1 MRDLNNLYEMLVRPK
16 GRTPADEY
24 PHKGDIWIEGRS
36 NSWYEIELIN
46 RSPSR
51 VMVIVSVD
59 GVGVVDG
66 APASYDSRGFVLK
79 AHETLRVPGW
89 VNSNQSAAQFVF
101 SDVKRS
107 YANQMG
113 QGGNPGVIGAAW
125 FVEKQPVYVQHAV
138 TSDVFVKYPKTTVH
152 GTANWDPRIMRGMA
166 VGNTLNLNKCTGV
179 PTTLNVQPQNVCAT
193 LGTAWGEQTTFLNEQ
208 TAFEKAST
216 QPHTVMVIRY
226 DHADNLR
233 AMGIRLKERVTSS
246 SSQAFPGNN
255 TYCKPPP
262 VWATTRK

>member
-1 MRDLNNLYEMLVRPK
+1 MRDLNNLYEMWVRPK

-46 RSPSR
+46 RSSSR

-66 APASYDSRGFVLK
+66 QPASYDSAGFVLK

-89 VNSNQSAAQFVF
+89 VRSNQSAAQFVF

-113 QGGNPGVIGAAW
+113 QGGNAGVIGAAW
-125 FVEKQPVYVQHAV
+125 FVEKTPQFVQHMHV
-138 TSDVFVKYPKTTVH
+138 QPSYTKTTSHRV
-152 GTANWDPRIMRGMA
+152 TNWDPRGITNLA
-166 VGNTLNLNKCTGV
+166 VG
-179 PTTLNVQPQNVCAT
+179 TTLNVTNHTGLATTVGALPQNACDT
-193 LGTAWGEQTTFLNEQ
+193 LGTAWGDQTHFPNHEI
-208 TAFEKAST
+208 AFVKAHDYP
-216 QPHTVMVIRY
+216 QAVMVIRY

-233 AMGIRLKERVTSS
+233 QMGIRLKERVSIS
-246 SSQAFPGNN
+246 SSQAFPGNL

-262 VWATTRK
+262 VWVTTRK

>member
-1 MRDLNNLYEMLVRPK
+1 MRDLNCLYEMLVRPK

-46 RSPSR
+46 KSPNR

-66 APASYDSRGFVLK
+66 APASYDSRGFVLNG
-79 AHETLRVPGW
+79 HETLRVPGW
-89 VNSNQSAAQFVF
+89 VSGSQSAAQFVF

-107 YANQMG
+107 YAHQMG
-113 QGGNPGVIGAAW
+113 QDGNPGVIGAAW
-125 FVEKQPVYVQHAV
+125 FSEKTPVYAQL
-138 TSDVFVKYPKTTVH
+138 TTPTPMYSKGVIS
-152 GTANWDPRIMRGMA
+152 GAPIWDTRGITNMA
-166 VGNTLNLNKCTGV
+166 VGATITSAMSTLSS
-179 PTTLNVQPQNVCAT
+179 QRQNMCDS
-193 LGTAWGEQTTFLNEQ
+193 LGTGWGEQT
-208 TAFEKAST
+208 AFPTQQAPFVKAH
-216 QPHTVMVIRY
+216 HTPQAVMVIRY

-233 AMGIRLKERVTSS
+233 HMGIRLKDKLSVS

-255 TYCKPPP
+255 TGYCKPPP
-262 VWATTRK
+262 VWVTKS

>member
-1 MRDLNNLYEMLVRPK
+1 MRDLNCLYEMWVRPK

-24 PHKGDIWIEGRS
+24 AHKGDCWIEGRS

-46 RSPSR
+46 KSPLR

-66 APASYDSRGFVLK
+66 VPASYDSAGFVLN

-101 SDVKRS
+101 ADVKRS
-107 YANQMG
+107 YAAQMG

-125 FVEKQPVYVQHAV
+125 FTEKVSTPVAQLSNVWLNTPAYQSRAQGV
-138 TSDVFVKYPKTTVH
+138 SLTVMSQSLQNPL
-152 GTANWDPRIMRGMA
+152 A
-166 VGNTLNLNKCTGV
+166 TG
-179 PTTLNVQPQNVCAT
+179 
-193 LGTAWGEQTTFLNEQ
+193 WGEQT
-208 TAFEKAST
+208 AFPNQQVPFVKAHKDP
-216 QPHTVMVIRY
+216 QAVMVIRY

-233 AMGIRLKERVTSS
+233 AMGIRLKDRLTVSN
-246 SSQAFPGNN
+246 SQAFPGNN

-262 VWATTRK
+262 VWVTKS

>member
-1 MRDLNNLYEMLVRPK
+1 MRDLNNLYEMCVRPK

-46 RSPSR
+46 KSPNR

-66 APASYDSRGFVLK
+66 APASYDSRGFVLNGL
-79 AHETLRVPGW
+79 ETLRVPGW
-89 VNSNQSAAQFVF
+89 VSGSQSAAQFVF
-101 SDVKRS
+101 ADVKRS
-107 YANQMG
+107 YADQVG

-125 FVEKQPVYVQHAV
+125 FVEKVPVYAQL
-138 TSDVFVKYPKTTVH
+138 TIPTPMYSK
-152 GTANWDPRIMRGMA
+152 
-166 VGNTLNLNKCTGV
+166 GV
-179 PTTLNVQPQNVCAT
+179 PSGSPTWDAPDITNMRVGATIASAVCTLDAQPQNMCNS
-193 LGTAWGEQTTFLNEQ
+193 LGTSWGEQTVFPNQ
-208 TAFEKAST
+208 QVPFVKAHSNP
-216 QPHTVMVIRY
+216 QAIMVIRY

-233 AMGIRLKERVTSS
+233 AMGIRLKHRVTAS

-255 TYCKPPP
+255 TGYCKPPP
-262 VWATTRK
+262 VWVTKS

>member
-24 PHKGDIWIEGRS
+24 AHKGDIWIEGRS

-66 APASYDSRGFVLK
+66 APASYESRGFVVN
-79 AHETLRVPGW
+79 AHQTLRVPGW
-89 VNSNQSAAQFVF
+89 VSSNQSAAQFVF

-107 YANQMG
+107 YANQTG

-125 FVEKQPVYVQHAV
+125 FVEKTPVFLPHTHVQQPTFIKTAYGTRTWDTCNIGNMVVGTTHNAHNH
-138 TSDVFVKYPKTTVH
+138 TSVS
-152 GTANWDPRIMRGMA
+152 
-166 VGNTLNLNKCTGV
+166 NTLGAL
-179 PTTLNVQPQNVCAT
+179 PQNACT
-193 LGTAWGEQTTFLNEQ
+193 NLGTAWGEKTMFLNEQ

-216 QPHTVMVIRY
+216 QPQAVMVIRY

-233 AMGIRLKERVTSS
+233 AMGIRLKERMSVS

-255 TYCKPPP
+255 VPYCKPPP
-262 VWATTRK
+262 VWVTTRK

>member
-1 MRDLNNLYEMLVRPK
+1 MRDLNCLYEMLVRPK

-24 PHKGDIWIEGRS
+24 AHKGDIWIEGRS

-46 RSPSR
+46 KSPNR

-66 APASYDSRGFVLK
+66 HPASYDSQGFVLNG
-79 AHETLRVPGW
+79 HDTLRVPGW
-89 VNSNQSAAQFVF
+89 VNSDQSAAQFVF

-107 YANQMG
+107 YADLMG
-113 QGGNPGVIGAAW
+113 QGGNAGVIGTAW
-125 FVEKQPVYVQHAV
+125 FTEKIATPVAQLSNVWLNTPAYQSRAQGVSLTVGSQNFSNPLATGWGEH
-138 TSDVFVKYPKTTVH
+138 TSFPNQQTSFVKAH
-152 GTANWDPRIMRGMA
+152 SS
-166 VGNTLNLNKCTGV
+166 
-179 PTTLNVQPQNVCAT
+179 PQA
-193 LGTAWGEQTTFLNEQ
+193 
-208 TAFEKAST
+208 
-216 QPHTVMVIRY
+216 VMVIRY

-233 AMGIRLKERVTSS
+233 AMGIRLKDRVTVS

-262 VWATTRK
+262 VWVTKR

>member
-1 MRDLNNLYEMLVRPK
+1 MRDLNCLYEMLVRPK

-46 RSPSR
+46 KSPNR
-51 VMVIVSVD
+51 VLVIVSVD

-66 APASYDSRGFVLK
+66 APASYDSKGFVLNG
-79 AHETLRVPGW
+79 HETLRVPGW

-101 SDVKRS
+101 ADVKRS
-107 YANQMG
+107 YAAQMG

-125 FVEKQPVYVQHAV
+125 FTEKTPEYAQLSATQHSKHVWQDALVWSPRQV
-138 TSDVFVKYPKTTVH
+138 T
-152 GTANWDPRIMRGMA
+152 
-166 VGNTLNLNKCTGV
+166 NLAIGSTHACSAAS
-179 PTTLNVQPQNVCAT
+179 LSAQPQNAFAN
-193 LGTAWGEQTTFLNEQ
+193 LGTAWGEQT
-208 TAFEKAST
+208 AFPNQQVPFVKAHST
-216 QPHTVMVIRY
+216 PQAVLVIRY

-233 AMGIRLKERVTSS
+233 AMGIRLKDRQTVS

-262 VWATTRK
+262 VWVTKK